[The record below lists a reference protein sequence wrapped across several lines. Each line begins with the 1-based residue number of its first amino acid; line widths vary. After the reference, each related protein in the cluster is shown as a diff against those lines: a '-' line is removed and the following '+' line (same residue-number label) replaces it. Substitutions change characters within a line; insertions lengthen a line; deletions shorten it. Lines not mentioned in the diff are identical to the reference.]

1 MTININ
7 SIEIF
12 LSFLCKIFTISVT
25 KFVWIKILKYDYQ
38 ITYDFYICICTPKH
52 IYVLH
57 ANLSIRTRTCHI
69 RKYMSSHTFV
79 CTYTDK
85 YMHTQVFAH
94 AHVWTGHIHACT
106 HIRIHLYNVYTQI
119 HIYACIHTHIY
130 VVAWKICILNH

>member
-69 RKYMSSHTFV
+69 RKYMSSHILLYVHTPTSICIHKYLPMRMYELDTYMHAPTFV
-79 CTYTDK
+79 YTCIM
-85 YMHTQVFAH
+85 Y
-94 AHVWTGHIHACT
+94 T
-106 HIRIHLYNVYTQI
+106 HKSIYTRVSI
-119 HIYACIHTHIY
+119 LTFMWLHERYAY
-130 VVAWKICILNH
+130 